1 MFVGLALS
9 LIIVGIILIILEIFI
24 IPGFGIAGIPGI
36 LMLLGGVFLAAD
48 NFAEGVIYLLITLL
62 TAGLLSFILYKTGRL
77 RKLWRKISLGEKQN
91 NTDGYVAPKQ
101 EYVHYLGKTGT
112 ALTLLRPAGSAV
124 IEGERVDV
132 VTDGSFI
139 AQDSRIIVIAVEG
152 TRIIVRKDENQ

>member
-9 LIIVGIILIILEIFI
+9 LIIVGIILIALEIFI

-48 NFAEGVIYLLITLL
+48 TFAEGVIYLLITLL
-62 TAGLLSFILYKTGRL
+62 TIGLLTFILLKTGRL
-77 RKLWRKISLGEKQN
+77 AKVWGKISLREKQN
-91 NTDGYVAPKQ
+91 NTEGYVAPKQ
-101 EYVHYLGKTGT
+101 EYIHYLGKTGT

-139 AQDSRIIVIAVEG
+139 PKDSKIIVMAVEG